1 MDTRPMSATREE
13 HDALGTLTLSD
24 ALDFGIQTARAR
36 ENFPVSRTTIADIPG
51 FVRSIAQIK
60 KAAAIA
66 NRQIGVLPVEMA
78 QAIVAAADEII
89 AHQKAEAFPVDIY
102 HGGGGTSA
110 NMNLNEV
117 IGIRANEILT
127 GKKGSDTV
135 HPNTHVN
142 MGQSTNDVIPA
153 AMKMTA
159 YGLLASLEHALTE
172 FVALLAGKEQEFA
185 AVVKLGRTC
194 LQDALPLTLGQQFS
208 GYREGLQ
215 RQLGELARVRETCLL
230 LPLAATAVGT
240 EFGTFPGYKS
250 AVYSALGSITGV
262 TYAPEPN
269 FFDGLQNADI
279 WLSVSGALKAVGLLL
294 NKFCADLRLMS
305 SGPRA
310 GLAEIT
316 LPAVQPGS
324 SIMPGKINP
333 VMPEMVMQI
342 YFRVLGNDVAVTRA
356 CEGEL
361 DLNVWE
367 SLILNCISESATL
380 LTAALPL
387 LGEKCVRGIRADVQ
401 RCARDAEHSL
411 ALSTVLATLFDYE
424 RASAVAQRAAAEGK
438 TIEAVVVES
447 GIMSAADARRY
458 LDPAVLTSPEKF
470 RALFDAKMG

>member
-1 MDTRPMSATREE
+1 MSATREE
-13 HDALGTLTLSD
+13 HDALGTLILSETLD
-24 ALDFGIQTARAR
+24 YGIQTARAR

-66 NRQIGVLPVEMA
+66 NRQIGVLPAEMA

-159 YGLLASLEHALTE
+159 YGLIASLEHALTE
-172 FVALLAGKEQEFA
+172 FIALLAEKEREFA
-185 AVVKLGRTC
+185 TVVKLGRTC
-194 LQDALPLTLGQQFS
+194 LQDALPITLGQQFS

-215 RQLGELARVRETCLL
+215 RQLGELARVREMCVL

-250 AVYSALGSITGV
+250 AVYSALSSITRV
-262 TYAPEPN
+262 TYAPEFN

-342 YFRVLGNDVAVTRA
+342 YFRVLGNDAAITRA

-361 DLNVWE
+361 DLNGV
-367 SLILNCISESATL
+367 SESATL

-387 LGEKCVRGIRADVQ
+387 LGEKCVRGIRADAE

-411 ALSTVLATLFDYE
+411 ALSTVLATLFDYD
-424 RASAVAQRAAAEGK
+424 RASAVAQLAAAEGK

-470 RALFDAKMG
+470 HALFGAKMG